1 MYTVKINYECL
12 HEFLKCKKYD
22 VTIYCLLSYRSLMGL
37 KIIFKQRFKAAGL
50 ARNKINENGK
60 VRKHCITK
68 ETYIYLGL
76 EKINL
81 YNFCPKIL

>member
-1 MYTVKINYECL
+1 
-12 HEFLKCKKYD
+12 
-22 VTIYCLLSYRSLMGL
+22 MGL

-50 ARNKINENGK
+50 ARNKINENRK